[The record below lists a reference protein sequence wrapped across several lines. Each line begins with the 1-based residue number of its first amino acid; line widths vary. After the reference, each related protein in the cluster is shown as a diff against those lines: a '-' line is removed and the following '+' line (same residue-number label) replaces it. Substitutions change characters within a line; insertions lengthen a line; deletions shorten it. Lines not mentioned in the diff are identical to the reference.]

1 MKKARIAVLLV
12 IAMLLS
18 LPVCACAEGDNMAA
32 LSEADLQALD
42 RLGTELEEPA
52 AMLMH
57 YGEDVE
63 DIYSELRWKSIA
75 DTFPEKFDLPIKL
88 TMYPTEEV
96 MRVHQLDNTIKALS
110 GYAAFCPECGF
121 TLLDCR

>member
-1 MKKARIAVLLV
+1 M
-12 IAMLLS
+12 IAMLFS
-18 LPVCACAEGDNMAA
+18 LPVCACAEGNDMPV
-32 LSEADLQALD
+32 LSEADLQSLD
-42 RLGTELEEPA
+42 RLGTALEEPA
-52 AMLMH
+52 ALLMH
-57 YGEDVE
+57 YGEDVA

-110 GYAAFCPECGF
+110 GDAAFCPECGF

>member
-1 MKKARIAVLLV
+1 M
-12 IAMLLS
+12 IAMLFS
-18 LPVCACAEGDNMAA
+18 LPVCACAEGNDMPV
-32 LSEADLQALD
+32 LSEADLQSLD
-42 RLGTELEEPA
+42 RLGTALEEPTA
-52 AMLMH
+52 LLMH
-57 YGEDVE
+57 YGEDVV

-110 GYAAFCPECGF
+110 GDAAFCPECGF